1 MDLALWIVAVALA
14 VAFLASSAIKL
25 GVPKEKLDAAAGGGG
40 WTNDVS
46 GGFVKALGVLEL
58 LAAVGLILPAVTAI
72 APVLVPLTAI
82 GLALFMICAMV
93 VHLRRNEAKYI
104 LVNLFYLALA
114 AFVAW
119 GRIAPEPFPT

>member
-1 MDLALWIVAVALA
+1 MDRALWIVTVVLP

-25 GVPKEKLDAAAGGGG
+25 GVPKAKLDAATGGGG

-46 GGFVKALGVLEL
+46 GGFVKSLGVLEL
-58 LAAVGLILPAVTAI
+58 LAAVGLILPAVTDI

-82 GLALFMICAMV
+82 GLAVLMICALV

-104 LVNLFYLALA
+104 LVNLVYFALA

-119 GRIAPEPFPT
+119 GRLVPEPFPT